1 MSDPVPLS
9 QALPNLPPVSDSK
22 RPVRASWIV
31 KAIIEFVISTSIAG
45 VILAG
50 VLLFVSVTTNV
61 FWSPGNLKNVMTQ
74 ATVLAPTA
82 IGMTFLFGLRKLDL
96 SIGAIGA
103 LSGFVFFSVVSQQ
116 GSSPIFAILASL
128 VTGSICGL
136 VNGAIAGCSTAR
148 TIGLSIVV
156 TWLSGTAYRTLTLL
170 LTNGH
175 QMLSSM
181 TDQVDAV
188 ASVLFSIGPCLI
200 VILVLLGQLGSLL
213 ASRVPTSTDVKRE
226 AAGFWLN
233 WLLTLLMFCVSGLL
247 AAVSGVAMA
256 CRLRSLSPLQGTGI
270 ELEILSAILIGG
282 SSLLRGRS
290 NPVGTLLGVMAVVIL
305 ADAFNLLNIT
315 VYAQNIAFLVL
326 VALCFL
332 IDGCRYTISK
342 RLS

>member
-9 QALPNLPPVSDSK
+9 PALPNLPPVSDSK

-45 VILAG
+45 IILAG

-61 FWSPGNLKNVMTQ
+61 FWSPVNLKSVMTQ
-74 ATVLAPTA
+74 ATVLAPMA
-82 IGMTFLFGLRKLDL
+82 VGMTFLFGLRKLDL

-103 LSGFVFFSVVSQQ
+103 LSGFVFFSVASQQ

-136 VNGAIAGCSTAR
+136 VNGAIVGCSTER
-148 TIGLSIVV
+148 TIGLSIIV
-156 TWLSGTAYRTLTLL
+156 TWVSGTAYRMLTLL

-175 QMLSSM
+175 QMSTSM

-188 ASVLFSIGPCLI
+188 ASVLFSIGPYLI

-233 WLLTLLMFCVSGLL
+233 WLLTLMMFCVSGLL
-247 AAVSGVAMA
+247 AAISGVALT
-256 CRLRSLSPLQGTGI
+256 CRLRALSPLQGTGI
-270 ELEILSAILIGG
+270 ELEVLTAILVGG
-282 SSLLRGRS
+282 SSLMRGRS
-290 NPVGTLLGVMAVVIL
+290 NPIGTLLGVMAVVIL
-305 ADAFNLLNIT
+305 ANAFNLLSLN
-315 VYAQNIAFLVL
+315 VYAQNIAFVVL
-326 VALCFL
+326 IALCFL
-332 IDGCRYTISK
+332 IDVCRYTISK
-342 RLS
+342 RFS

>member
-9 QALPNLPPVSDSK
+9 PALPNLPPVSDSK

-45 VILAG
+45 IILAG

-61 FWSPGNLKNVMTQ
+61 FWSPVNLKSVMTQ
-74 ATVLAPTA
+74 ATVLAPMA
-82 IGMTFLFGLRKLDL
+82 VGMTFLFGLRKLDL

-103 LSGFVFFSVVSQQ
+103 LSGFVFFSVASQQ

-136 VNGAIAGCSTAR
+136 VNGAIVGCSTER
-148 TIGLSIVV
+148 TIGLSIIV
-156 TWLSGTAYRTLTLL
+156 TWVSGTAYRMLTLL

-175 QMLSSM
+175 QMSTSM

-188 ASVLFSIGPCLI
+188 ASVLFSIGPYLI

-233 WLLTLLMFCVSGLL
+233 WLLTLMMFCVSGLL
-247 AAVSGVAMA
+247 AAISGVALT
-256 CRLRSLSPLQGTGI
+256 CRLRALSPLQGTGI
-270 ELEILSAILIGG
+270 ELEVLTAILVGG
-282 SSLLRGRS
+282 SSLMRGRS
-290 NPVGTLLGVMAVVIL
+290 NPIGTLLGVMAVVIL
-305 ADAFNLLNIT
+305 ANVFNLLSLN
-315 VYAQNIAFLVL
+315 VYAQNIAFVVL
-326 VALCFL
+326 IALCFL
-332 IDGCRYTISK
+332 IDVCRYTISK
-342 RLS
+342 RFS